1 MERAQERIK
10 EQVKERYTAAVRGE
24 ESCCGSTSTCC
35 GADVKLPEGRVV
47 SAAGYTQEQLIS
59 LPQDAIANSFGC
71 GNPVAFAGVLPG
83 ETVVDIG
90 SGAGIDC
97 LLAAQKVGGE
107 GRVIGID
114 MTPVMI
120 EKAHKNAADA
130 GLKNVEFRLGDAENM
145 PVESGS
151 ADWIVSNCVINL
163 SPDKLRVFQEAHRV
177 LKPGGKVSISDIVV
191 EQMPWPL
198 SRSAALRCACVAG
211 AISES
216 RYLHAMRQAGF
227 QDARVT
233 ERIHYDRDEVLH
245 LLESARLFGYRFLKS
260 FYSYLADRFV
270 TGKIWSAR
278 IIATKGPSV

>member
-1 MERAQERIK
+1 MERTEERIK
-10 EQVKERYTAAVRGE
+10 EQVRQRYTDAVTGGD
-24 ESCCGSTSTCC
+24 SCCGTKSTCC
-35 GADVKLPEGRVV
+35 GAEVRMPEGRVV

-59 LPQDAIANSFGC
+59 LPADAIANSFGC

-97 LLAAQKVGGE
+97 LLAARKVGPSGH
-107 GRVIGID
+107 VIGID
-114 MTPVMI
+114 MTPIMI
-120 EKAHKNAADA
+120 EKARKNAEKA
-130 GLKNVEFRLGDAENM
+130 GLTSVEFRFGDAENM
-145 PVESGS
+145 PVENGT

-163 SPDKLRVFQEAHRV
+163 SPNKLRVFQEAHRV

-198 SRSAALRCACVAG
+198 SRSAALHCACVAG

-216 RYLHAMRQAGF
+216 KYLEAMRLAGF
-227 QDARVT
+227 ADARVT
-233 ERIHYDRDEVLH
+233 ERIYYDRDEVLQ
-245 LLESARLFGYRFLKS
+245 LLESAKLFGYRFLKG
-260 FYSYLADRFV
+260 FYRYLADRYV

-278 IIATKGPSV
+278 IVAIKGATA